1 MILNENTNRKETKMK
16 ANQKLFTQLLIAN
29 CCINKKLLQYLHTD
43 VPCLNK
49 SFGKWLAKLL
59 NCNSS
64 HTVALGRPKKLEL
77 NGYIVFLI
85 LLRALLLNL

>member
-29 CCINKKLLQYLHTD
+29 CCIIKKLLQYVN